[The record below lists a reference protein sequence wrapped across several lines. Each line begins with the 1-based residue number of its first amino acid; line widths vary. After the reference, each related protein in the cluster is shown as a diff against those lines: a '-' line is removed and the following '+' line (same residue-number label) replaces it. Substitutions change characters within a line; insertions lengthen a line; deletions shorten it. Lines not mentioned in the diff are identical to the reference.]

1 MSDSLE
7 YNIQLLDF
15 IFVLISVVIIIGL
28 AYAEAKFLGN
38 IFNTIDMLCLLLHF
52 IGIVVSVVMKESVI
66 NDSNVAVIVLKSLKI
81 FRLVRALYYNA
92 NFFQYQKIIIK
103 IFLKTI
109 SKTIS
114 FLFLCLSCVIMF
126 KCIGELLFA
135 YKITSN

>member
-92 NFFQYQKIIIK
+92 NFFQY
-103 IFLKTI
+103 
-109 SKTIS
+109 
-114 FLFLCLSCVIMF
+114 
-126 KCIGELLFA
+126 
-135 YKITSN
+135 